1 MLQMTIVEALKI
13 VLGQYPDGL
22 TNKEAYEK
30 IIEQDLYVF
39 PAKKPESVVNG
50 IIRRHCYGLDFPTAN
65 PIKYFKIAGYKGKK
79 PLYSLLEISDSVSKV
94 SNKAF
99 TDDETLPEEK
109 IQKYYNEHL
118 ENVYSQ
124 LSDKVMGKVPGFFEN
139 LIVDLLLKMGYGYD
153 KNSGIVVGGSHDNGI
168 DGIINEDKLGLS
180 LIYLQAKRYTSS
192 NTVGRREIQSF
203 VGAMQNIQK
212 GVFITTS
219 SFTREAIECAEHQQ
233 QKSLKLIDGKM
244 LTKLMVKYEV
254 GIVSQQ
260 SLKIYKVDNSYF
272 E

>member
-1 MLQMTIVEALKI
+1 M
-13 VLGQYPDGL
+13 
-22 TNKEAYEK
+22 
-30 IIEQDLYVF
+30 
-39 PAKKPESVVNG
+39 
-50 IIRRHCYGLDFPTAN
+50 
-65 PIKYFKIAGYKGKK
+65 
-79 PLYSLLEISDSVSKV
+79 SDKVSKI
-94 SNKAF
+94 SNKVLI
-99 TDDETLPEEK
+99 DDETLPEEK
-109 IQKYYNEHL
+109 IQEFYNEHL
-118 ENVYSQ
+118 ENIYAQ
-124 LSDKVMGKVPGFFEN
+124 LIDNIMAKEPGFFEN

-219 SFTREAIECAEHQQ
+219 SFTREAIEYAEHQQ
-233 QKSLKLIDGKM
+233 QKSLKLIDGEM

-254 GIVSQQ
+254 GIISRQ
-260 SLKIYKVDNSYF
+260 SLKIYKVDYSYF